1 MPQIK
6 KTLHVTLALL
16 LILLGM
22 AGLILPLLNGILF
35 LLLGFILLSFES
47 PYTEERLTRIAH
59 RYNMT
64 GNLYD
69 KLYAW
74 MKKLFR
80 A

>member
-6 KTLHVTLALL
+6 KTLHVTLAIF
-16 LILLGM
+16 LILMGI
-22 AGLILPLLNGILF
+22 AGLVLPLLNGILL

-47 PYTEERLTRIAH
+47 PYMEKHLTQLAH

-64 GNLYD
+64 GSLYD

-80 A
+80 V